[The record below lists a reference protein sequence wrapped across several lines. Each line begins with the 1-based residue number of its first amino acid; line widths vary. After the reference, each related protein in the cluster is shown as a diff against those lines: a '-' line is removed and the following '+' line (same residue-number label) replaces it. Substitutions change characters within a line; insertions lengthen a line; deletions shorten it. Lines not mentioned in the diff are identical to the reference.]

1 MSTKIIGTGSY
12 IPEQI
17 TTNADFL
24 NHHFHNADGSAFE
37 VDNNVI
43 IEKFK
48 SITGIEE
55 RRYAK
60 DHHTASDLAFFA
72 AERALEDAKIDAET
86 LDYIIVGHNFGDVR
100 FGQLQ

>member
-48 SITGIEE
+48 SEKKRKFNI
-55 RRYAK
+55 K
-60 DHHTASDLAFFA
+60 FFKYKKNIFK
-72 AERALEDAKIDAET
+72 ELIY
-86 LDYIIVGHNFGDVR
+86 L
-100 FGQLQ
+100 